1 MPNDNNF
8 KPANFDPILQK
19 YDGVPYL
26 RFWCQK
32 VLPAVYDQSLSYYE
46 VLCKLAAFLNK
57 TVDEMEKIENNT
69 DSLFESFKKLQAYV
83 NNILSHYDVNGAVDN
98 KLDEMYAN
106 GQLATLIDQFIPK
119 DVILIADSFGL
130 GTTPDVPENERKG
143 WTYWF
148 KQYAKGDYGTIF
160 ENSKGG
166 SSFLARENRDWLT
179 MLTEMANN
187 PDIDNNKVG
196 YIIVVGGH
204 NDVWRDDRS
213 NLTSLIQQFGA
224 YVKNTFPHA
233 RYYLGFCCN
242 TIRYNSLSYDE
253 LKFRELEV
261 MRSYQANANGGTFI
275 SGLDTVLLSQNS
287 ATISSDG
294 VHPTQN
300 MYARIGA
307 YIAKFLSGGIQNY
320 TSANNDMFNVRGNTT
335 YFTAT
340 NDLDVNYN
348 IVNNAINISL
358 KFAKALKKDFPL
370 DGTTI
375 LGHYTLGS
383 PIRSDV
389 YDIGGAI
396 PLYPYSDIY
405 VHFKRSAD
413 TFNQGVITLS
423 TTSTTRTKLTVNAPT
438 RLTWG
443 SYVPLW
449 MI

>member
-1 MPNDNNF
+1 MAFFENLPYSNYHDLNLDWIL
-8 KPANFDPILQK
+8 KTLKDSLETASEAKDYAASVKKLVDNFDVSNEVSKQLDAMYADGRLQT
-19 YDGVPYL
+19 L
-26 RFWCQK
+26 
-32 VLPAVYDQSLSYYE
+32 
-46 VLCKLAAFLNK
+46 
-57 TVDEMEKIENNT
+57 
-69 DSLFESFKKLQAYV
+69 
-83 NNILSHYDVNGAVDN
+83 VDN
-98 KLDEMYAN
+98 AV
-106 GQLATLIDQFIPK
+106 AK

-130 GTTPDVPENERKG
+130 GTTPDVSEADRKG

-166 SSFLARENRDWLT
+166 SSFLARENRGWLT

-213 NLTSLIQQFGA
+213 DLTSLIQQFGA
-224 YVKNTFPHA
+224 YVKKTFPRA

-253 LKFRELEV
+253 LKSRELEV

-275 SGLDTVLLSQNS
+275 SGLDTVLLSQNY

-294 VHPTQN
+294 VHPTQG
-300 MYARIGA
+300 MYQRIGA
-307 YIAKFLSGGIQNY
+307 YIAKFISGGIQNY
-320 TSANNDMFNVRGNTT
+320 TSANNDMFNVRGNTE
-335 YFTAT
+335 YFTASS
-340 NDLDVNYN
+340 DLDVNYN

-358 KFAKALKKDFPL
+358 KFSKALKQDFPL

-375 LGHYTLGS
+375 LGYYTLGS
-383 PIRSDV
+383 PIRADV
-389 YDIGGAI
+389 YNIGGAI
-396 PLYPYSDIY
+396 PLCPYSDVY

-423 TTSTTRTKLTVNAPT
+423 TTSTTRTKLSVNAAT